1 MLFSKNRM
9 RFTTTNQNGKDNPN
23 GWIVLDLLGSEID
36 GVTKLYLSMEDIQA
50 LKQRGDV
57 TSDKLKQAR
66 SLLGGFDSNE
76 NDSEEELPKLP

>member
-23 GWIVLDLLGSEID
+23 GWIVLDLLGAELD